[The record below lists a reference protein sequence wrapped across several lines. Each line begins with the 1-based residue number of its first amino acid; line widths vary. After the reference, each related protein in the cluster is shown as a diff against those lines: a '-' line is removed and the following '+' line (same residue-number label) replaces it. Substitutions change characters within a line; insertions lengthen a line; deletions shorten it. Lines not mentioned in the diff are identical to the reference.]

1 MGQLNR
7 KLRREWSDLDL
18 PLRYSKML
26 STEKSL
32 FSPWPAVSSLSLSA
46 WPTPAGGDNSDK
58 HRGQALNNQINQAN
72 TKKPWKSNFAPNF
85 TSSTDVSP
93 TYNSK
98 IQNTSNFSFE
108 NVTCRDL
115 QIDNIDQLAAKLLNL
130 SDEPT
135 VEVVAAPSSAS
146 DVVRPISTPS
156 PNTTESDIHLPIPAS
171 SSNARSTPDLL
182 SSDKSD
188 EDDQGG
194 LNARFKTEICR
205 NFKEKGHCLYG
216 DLCQFAHGKDEMRN
230 VGQHSKYKTKRCQKY
245 WIAGYCAYGPRCNFL
260 HYEEK
265 DQIQPKHGGNSTS
278 RARDSSGSGG
288 SGEMSVESSC
298 TTPSLS
304 PPHIKY
310 KLPST
315 PVPLEVLYRPSH
327 GSGRLAAI
335 TRDGEFHWIDIRT
348 QKYV

>member
-58 HRGQALNNQINQAN
+58 PRGQALNNQINQAN

-135 VEVVAAPSSAS
+135 VEVIAAPSSAS
-146 DVVRPISTPS
+146 DVVRPI
-156 PNTTESDIHLPIPAS
+156 
-171 SSNARSTPDLL
+171 STPDLL

-265 DQIQPKHGGNSTS
+265 DQVQPSQHQVQAAKYSSSS
-278 RARDSSGSGG
+278 RGSLQ
-288 SGEMSVESSC
+288 
-298 TTPSLS
+298 T
-304 PPHIKY
+304 
-310 KLPST
+310 
-315 PVPLEVLYRPSH
+315 
-327 GSGRLAAI
+327 
-335 TRDGEFHWIDIRT
+335 
-348 QKYV
+348 